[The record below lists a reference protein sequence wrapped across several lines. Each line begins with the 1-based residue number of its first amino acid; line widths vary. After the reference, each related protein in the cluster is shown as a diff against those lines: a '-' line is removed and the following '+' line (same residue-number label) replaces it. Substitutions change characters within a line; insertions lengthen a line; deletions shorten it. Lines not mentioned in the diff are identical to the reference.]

1 MDGMLRASQAI
12 LETRRLQYSRNA
24 QLMANIKS
32 AVSVF
37 AFQIVRIL
45 RLRTSNV
52 TNEVHIGDAMRIGV
66 VGQDGEIVV
75 EAMLTFEK

>member
-1 MDGMLRASQAI
+1 MVCQIECFEAKLK
-12 LETRRLQYSRNA
+12 YNRNA
-24 QLMANIKS
+24 QCIADIKS

-52 TNEVHIGDAMRIGV
+52 TNEVHITDAMRIGV
-66 VGQDGEIVV
+66 VSQDGEIVV
-75 EAMLTFEK
+75 EAMFCFEK

>member
-24 QLMANIKS
+24 QLIANIKS